1 MIKFIFRV
9 IFALLMVGIVF
20 GLVGMYL
27 WEVTGREDY
36 VAPAEVEDAGSDNIQ
51 DETLEADDGI
61 NFAPEWSF
69 EENKFSLEIPRWSVG
84 EHLGHFD
91 SL

>member
-36 VAPAEVEDAGSDNIQ
+36 VAPAEVEDTGDEDIQ
-51 DETLEADDGI
+51 DATPESDEDV
-61 NFAPEWSF
+61 NFAPEWSLN
-69 EENKFSLEIPRWSVG
+69 EDKFSREIPRWSAGV
-84 EHLGHFD
+84 HLGNFD